1 MRTWF
6 LSLIV
11 SVCLAIVL
19 AGTGLSCKPKSPKE
33 TKAAKTEPNT
43 PSEPNANKVAVTVNG
58 VAITDG
64 DVTALIEP
72 QLEAIAKQSSQL
84 PPAIAEQYKKQLWQ
98 QALEQLI
105 RRDLLDQKIKQ
116 ANITVTDEEVI
127 AKIREIVSQ
136 PGKLL
141 SLEETKKKVE
151 QYGQNFDQLKEDVRK
166 SLARNKFMEMQ
177 WAGKVNVTE
186 EEARKYYDQNRKL
199 FDIPEQIRASHI
211 LITFNTTDP
220 NVDPNQAK
228 AKAKAKAENLL
239 KQLKNG
245 ADFAALAKAY
255 SSCPSAPRGGD
266 LGFFPRG
273 KTTPAFEKAAFA
285 LKVGQISD
293 VVETEYGFHI
303 IKVTDH
309 KDASVIPFEQAKA
322 NIIAQLTQK
331 KESEFAEKYI
341 NSLKANA
348 KIVFP
353 SQS

>member
-1 MRTWF
+1 MRTRSI
-6 LSLIV
+6 SLII
-11 SVCLAIVL
+11 SACLAIVL
-19 AGTGLSCKPKSPKE
+19 ASVGLSCKPKTPKE
-33 TKAAKTEPNT
+33 TKATKTEPNA
-43 PSEPNANKVAVTVNG
+43 PSEPNASKVAVTVNG
-58 VAITDG
+58 VPITEG

-72 QLEAIAKQSSQL
+72 QVAAIDKQSSKL
-84 PPAIAEQYKKQLWQ
+84 PPAIAEQYKKQLRQ

-127 AKIREIVSQ
+127 AKIREIVSE

-141 SLEETKKKVE
+141 SLEEAKKKVE
-151 QYGQNFDQLKEDVRK
+151 QYGQNFDRFKEAVRE
-166 SLARNKFMEMQ
+166 SLVRNKFMEQQ
-177 WAGKVNVTE
+177 WAGQVNVTD
-186 EEARKYYDQNRKL
+186 EEAKKYYDENRKL
-199 FDIPEQIRASHI
+199 FDVPEQIRASHI
-211 LITFNTTDP
+211 LITYKTNDP
-220 NVDPNQAK
+220 NVDPNEAK
-228 AKAKAKAENLL
+228 AKARAEAESLL

-245 ADFAALAKAY
+245 ADFATLAKKY

-285 LKVGQISD
+285 LKVGQLSD

-322 NIIAQLTQK
+322 NIIAQLKQK
-331 KESEFAEKYI
+331 KEAEFAEKYI

-348 KIVFP
+348 NIVFP
-353 SQS
+353 S